1 MNYVTINDRT
11 VYHPGYY
18 IDQYLYE
25 SDIKRSAFAKELG
38 ISLSELDAITTGNK
52 FISAELIF
60 KLAEVTG
67 TTFTYWVNL
76 QDAFMSAQNE
86 YVKNQFE
93 SLKESMRKRREEN
106 VQKRISQPSSDNL
119 SDKISK
125 LVADANKMNNG

>member
-38 ISLSELDAITTGNK
+38 ISSSELDAITTGNK

-67 TTFTYWVNL
+67 TTFTYWINL

-86 YVKNQFE
+86 YAKNQFE
-93 SLKESMRKRREEN
+93 TLKESMRNRREEN

-119 SDKISK
+119 SDKIRK
-125 LVADANKMNNG
+125 LVAEANKSRNE